1 MDNTKKHLQDI
12 LTAIDEID
20 SFFGTEPKLFNEFA
34 ENICLRRA
42 VERNIEVIGE
52 AMNRILK
59 SGAEVQITNSRKI
72 VDARNY
78 IIHGYDSL
86 SVDILWSIVINHLPK
101 LKAEVTE
108 LLKYIQQNPDTLS
121 GFCCIDC
128 TNEAYDLFVKIYAR
142 NNDHLLTLFQT
153 QIKPLGL
160 ILSKIIISFRTVYNK
175 QLTILPK

>member
-1 MDNTKKHLQDI
+1 
-12 LTAIDEID
+12 LTAIEEID

-59 SGAEVQITNSRKI
+59 SGANVQITNSRKI

-101 LKAEVTE
+101 L
-108 LLKYIQQNPDTLS
+108 
-121 GFCCIDC
+121 
-128 TNEAYDLFVKIYAR
+128 
-142 NNDHLLTLFQT
+142 
-153 QIKPLGL
+153 
-160 ILSKIIISFRTVYNK
+160 
-175 QLTILPK
+175 